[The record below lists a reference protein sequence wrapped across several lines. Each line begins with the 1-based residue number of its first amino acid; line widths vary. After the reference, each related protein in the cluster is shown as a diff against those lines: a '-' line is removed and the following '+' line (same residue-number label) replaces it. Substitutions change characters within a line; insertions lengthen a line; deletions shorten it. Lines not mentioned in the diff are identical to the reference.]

1 MAVYLQVTSLAHLI
15 GMVFST
21 IDSSVIGGLGLI
33 LLGFSFHTKKDWSD
47 YSSFPGWVLISIY
60 FFLGT
65 EHYYEIKDWTLVVMS
80 AAALPL
86 GISIGLWEVNNA
98 YRGKR
103 DETLKWL
110 RGMIFWAGTPYFLVE
125 HIPLLNKA
133 IVLFVAYQAIFFM
146 QWSGAG
152 NYSVGEVFVQT
163 SDGSSVAWSSWSG
176 SHFWLTE
183 SLGDAGIY
191 AEVVN
196 SSGIPIVNIVLGCTA
211 LQSMIIFV
219 GAIVALN
226 IGWKRKLR
234 ALSIAIPLIHL
245 LNIFRNA
252 GVIWLDQ
259 SYPNWEWL
267 GLNMFDFAHL
277 HAAKFGSLSVMF
289 ILSLVLFEMLPELH
303 KNVLRLLEPV
313 IGSGKKKALN

>member
-1 MAVYLQVTSLAHLI
+1 MEFL
-15 GMVFST
+15 T
-21 IDSSVIGGLGLI
+21 IDSSVIGGVGL
-33 LLGFSFHTKKDWSD
+33 LFLGFSFHTKKDWSD
-47 YSSFPGWVLISIY
+47 YASFPGWVLISAY

-65 EHYYEIKDWTLVVMS
+65 EHYYEIKDWTLVFMS

-86 GISIGLWEVNNA
+86 GISVGLWEVNNS

-103 DETLKWL
+103 DATLKWL

-125 HIPLLNKA
+125 HIPFLNKA
-133 IVLFVAYQAIFFM
+133 LVLFVAHQAIFFM
-146 QWSGAG
+146 RWSGAG
-152 NYSVGEVFVQT
+152 DYSVGDVFVQNP
-163 SDGSSVAWSSWSG
+163 DGSSVAWNSWTG
-176 SHFWLTE
+176 SHYWLNQ

-196 SSGIPIVNIVLGCTA
+196 SAGVPIVNIVLGCTA

-219 GAIVALN
+219 GAIVALEVN
-226 IGWKRKLR
+226 WKRKFR
-234 ALSIAIPLIHL
+234 ALSIALPLIHI

-259 SYPNWEWL
+259 SYQNWEWL

-277 HAAKFGSLSVMF
+277 HAAKFGSLTVMF
-289 ILSLVLFEMLPELH
+289 LLSLVLFEMLPELH
-303 KNVLRLLEPV
+303 KNVLRLLEPIV
-313 IGSGKKKALN
+313 GKGKNKIKKIA